1 MRPAVCGPPSAPTLP
16 PMQQTIS
23 WRHDLPASIVV
34 FLVAV
39 PLCLGIALASG
50 APLFS
55 GVIAGIVGGLVG
67 GLISD
72 SQLMVSGPA
81 AGLTAIVLTAITQLG
96 NFDAFLAAVVIAGAL
111 QIVLSILR
119 AGVIGY
125 YFPTAVIKGMLSA
138 IGLML
143 ILKQIPHAIGYDA
156 DAMGDDAF
164 MQSNAETTLSGLR
177 EAFSHMQWGAAVVAA
192 VSLPLLFAWGKGPLK
207 PLKGLPAPL
216 AIVVL
221 GIAMNAMFAV
231 CAPTLVIDPSHLVSV
246 PVPDSLGSFFG
257 QFMLPDWSAM
267 LRPAVWQV
275 GLTLA
280 VVASLES
287 LLSLQATDEMDPWH
301 REANTDREL
310 LAQGTS
316 NMLSGLIGGLPVT
329 GVIVRSATNINAGA
343 KTRWSGV
350 LHGAWLL
357 VAALAIPALLNTIP
371 LAALAAV
378 LIHVGYKLANPT
390 LFKAALK
397 YGRTYA
403 FSFFFTVGVILV
415 TDLLRGILVGLAVGI
430 VAILRDHVQSPP
442 YTEISPPGAV
452 LKRLQLHDN
461 VNFLHKA
468 ALSTMLEALPEGSR
482 IELDARRT
490 RRLDADVLEVIG
502 NFQRLAPQRNIDL
515 RLVGFPPLGPSA
527 Q

>member
-1 MRPAVCGPPSAPTLP
+1 
-16 PMQQTIS
+16 MQRTIS
-23 WRHDLPASIVV
+23 WRHDVPASIVV

-55 GVIAGIVGGLVG
+55 GIIAGIVGGLVV

-81 AGLTAIVLTAITQLG
+81 AGLTAIVLAAITDLG
-96 NFDAFLAAVVIAGAL
+96 GFEIFLAAVVLAGAMQVAFGL
-111 QIVLSILR
+111 LR

-138 IGLML
+138 IGLIL
-143 ILKQIPHAIGYDA
+143 IMKQIPHAIGYDA
-156 DAMGDDAF
+156 DAMADDTY
-164 MQSNAETTLSGLR
+164 MQGTAETAFTGVA
-177 EAFSHMQWGAAVVAA
+177 EAFRHIQWGAAIIALIA
-192 VSLPLLFAWGKGPLK
+192 LPLLFAWGKGPLK
-207 PLKGLPAPL
+207 RLKDIPAPL
-216 AIVVL
+216 FIVL
-221 GIAMNAMFAV
+221 FGIGMNAAFTAFAPSL
-231 CAPTLVIDPSHLVSV
+231 AIGPTHLVSV

-257 QFMLPDWSAM
+257 QFMFPDWSAM
-267 LRPAVWQV
+267 LQPAVWQV
-275 GLTLA
+275 ALTLA

-310 LAQGTS
+310 LAQGIGNFT
-316 NMLSGLIGGLPVT
+316 SGLIGGLPVT
-329 GVIVRSATNINAGA
+329 GVIVRSATNISAGA
-343 KTRWSGV
+343 RTRWSGV
-350 LHGAWLL
+350 LHGLWLL
-357 VAALAIPALLNTIP
+357 VAALAIPGLLNTIP

-378 LIHVGYKLANPT
+378 LIHVGYKLANPV
-390 LFKAALK
+390 LFKAALQR
-397 YGRTYA
+397 GRTYA

-415 TDLLRGILVGLAVGI
+415 TDLLRGILVGLAVGV

-442 YTEISPPGAV
+442 YTEVSAPGAV

-468 ALSTMLEALPEGSR
+468 ALATMLEALPEGSR

-515 RLVGFPPLGPSA
+515 RLVGFPPVAP
-527 Q
+527 